1 MKSMSEPPRAIEKA
15 ERKLCLIKVLTTQ
28 TLIGPTGIQIRKPT
42 MMPVNRAKNIAIKI
56 AFPSREFNN
65 IEFYES
71 ANTDSL

>member
-1 MKSMSEPPRAIEKA
+1 MRDPPRAIEKA
-15 ERKLCLIKVLTTQ
+15 ERKLCFIRVLTTQ

-42 MMPVNRAKNIAIKI
+42 IMPVNSAKNIATKI
-56 AFPSREFNN
+56 AFPSREFNT